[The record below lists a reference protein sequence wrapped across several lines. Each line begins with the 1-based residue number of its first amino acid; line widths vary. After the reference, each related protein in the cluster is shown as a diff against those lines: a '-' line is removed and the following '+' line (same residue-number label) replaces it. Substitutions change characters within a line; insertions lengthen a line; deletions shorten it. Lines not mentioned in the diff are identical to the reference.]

1 VQWDGLRFQVVDV
14 DGPRIERLEVE
25 FLPDEEAEKVEAA
38 AE

>member
-1 VQWDGLRFQVVDV
+1 MRFQVLDV

-25 FLPDEEAEKVEAA
+25 FLSKEDAEDLAA